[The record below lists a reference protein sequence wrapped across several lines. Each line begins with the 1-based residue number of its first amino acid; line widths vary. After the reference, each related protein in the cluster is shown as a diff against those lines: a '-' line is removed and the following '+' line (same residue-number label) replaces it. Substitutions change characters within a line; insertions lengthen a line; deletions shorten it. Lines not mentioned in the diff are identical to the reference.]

1 MAGFVTQE
9 EAHLVR
15 RLKALLAER
24 DRHAKA
30 ARRGVPASGETH
42 ERRRL
47 IHDCINK
54 LRLAR
59 AGVPSAFIGLGQR
72 EARRTG

>member
-1 MAGFVTQE
+1 MEDVVPQE
-9 EAHLVR
+9 EAHQVR
-15 RLKALLAER
+15 RLRALLAER
-24 DRHAKA
+24 NRHAKA
-30 ARRGVPASGETH
+30 GRRGLPASCGIDEN
-42 ERRRL
+42 RRMV
-47 IHDCINK
+47 HDCINK

>member
-1 MAGFVTQE
+1 MEGFVTQE

-15 RLKALLAER
+15 RLRALLAER

-30 ARRGVPASGETH
+30 GRRGVPASSETH
-42 ERRRL
+42 ENRRMV
-47 IHDCINK
+47 HDCINK

-59 AGVPSAFIGLGQR
+59 AGVPSAFIGFGQR
-72 EARRTG
+72 EARRSG